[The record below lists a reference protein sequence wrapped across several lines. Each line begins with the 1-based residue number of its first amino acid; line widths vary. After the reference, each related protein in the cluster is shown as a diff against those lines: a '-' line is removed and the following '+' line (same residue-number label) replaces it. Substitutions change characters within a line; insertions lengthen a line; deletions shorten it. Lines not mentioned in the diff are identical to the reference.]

1 MEDKENVYTPIEY
14 FGHYGIERRR
24 RRRRRRKRKTQEVRR
39 ATFRAQTKVQYRAVS
54 IDMQVAAA
62 KLPLS
67 TKALSVSLFFSPRL
81 PPPAVSPSRAF
92 LRGSR
97 RGEHRLNKAEA
108 SGLLEQFLRA
118 GHY

>member
-1 MEDKENVYTPIEY
+1 MELREGGGEEGEGKGRPRGT
-14 FGHYGIERRR
+14 G
-24 RRRRRRKRKTQEVRR
+24 R
-39 ATFRAQTKVQYRAVS
+39 ATFRAQAKVQYRAVS

-67 TKALSVSLFFSPRL
+67 TKALAVSLSSSLPVSLL
-81 PPPAVSPSRAF
+81 PPSLLRALSF
-92 LRGSR
+92 GGSR

>member
-1 MEDKENVYTPIEY
+1 MELREGGGEEGEGKGRPRGYVGLR
-14 FGHYGIERRR
+14 F
-24 RRRRRRKRKTQEVRR
+24 
-39 ATFRAQTKVQYRAVS
+39 AQAKVQYRAVS